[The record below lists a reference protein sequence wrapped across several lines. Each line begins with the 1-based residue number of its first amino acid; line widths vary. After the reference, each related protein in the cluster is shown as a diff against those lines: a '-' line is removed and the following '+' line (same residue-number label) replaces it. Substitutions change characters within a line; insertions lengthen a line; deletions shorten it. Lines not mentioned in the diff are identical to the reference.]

1 MCVSCF
7 SFTVRRERES
17 SIHARLSLDPNTRVK
32 LSKLEMVSFEIILDH
47 ALPAYLMQ
55 LALCVRIEHSL
66 FHCLHTH
73 AHTQGLRYTGYSLA
87 PKQQQELR
95 DRLDIDDEGRV
106 VFAEFIDVARDMFA
120 FSLDE
125 RMFEPGSLFSLAL
138 SPKDSIEPP
147 IFSKRVSGSHFVTT
161 VTTNVSHRESSEV
174 SLSGHAC

>member
-1 MCVSCF
+1 M
-7 SFTVRRERES
+7 
-17 SIHARLSLDPNTRVK
+17 
-32 LSKLEMVSFEIILDH
+32 
-47 ALPAYLMQ
+47 
-55 LALCVRIEHSL
+55 
-66 FHCLHTH
+66 HTH

-147 IFSKRVSGSHFVTT
+147 IFSKRVSGSHFVTI
-161 VTTNVSHRESSEV
+161 VTTNVSVTENQLRF
-174 SLSGHAC
+174 LSVGALAKVCMILHCTCSIIIGPNRHMHVCRKFEA